1 MKKTNKK
8 IPIFIGV
15 IALVIIAVVAAVV
28 IMNRGHRVIKVE
40 SFDGEVVLER
50 DASIVDI
57 FEDMNLKSGDMVTTG
72 GASVIALLA
81 DEDKHI
87 AATENTCFTIV
98 SNGNATKGT
107 LKIEL
112 QYGTSLI
119 EIENKL
125 PEGASFEVETPNAA
139 LGVRGTIFEVTYI
152 PETNTTILKVT
163 DGAVQVDTNVET
175 GMVNAGEM
183 AIITDTHIEIS
194 DIGAGYGDASGVTG
208 PDVSTETVTSGQPI
222 GEEEWPDLLKGGSNF
237 YQLEY
242 LLEIASLCE
251 YEGNADYIK
260 TALYWMS
267 YKTYSSNPYEPIAVN
282 PDTGET
288 TYDVATLNNLYSF
301 LTDEQINEE
310 HLNSTNRLEG
320 DRLICTYVP
329 TDFEISTSA
338 GITYSYYDDENS
350 IIVEYFFNVIHHDT
364 GEIESFTKEAHLIP
378 DEEGKYVLD
387 YIE

>member
-1 MKKTNKK
+1 MKKSKK
-8 IPIFIGV
+8 ISILIGIAILAV
-15 IALVIIAVVAAVV
+15 IAVAVVV
-28 IMNRGHRVIKVE
+28 ILMKQGYRVIKVK
-40 SFDGEVVLER
+40 SFDGEVALER
-50 DASIVDI
+50 DAFSEDI
-57 FEDMNLKSGDMVTTG
+57 IENMNLKSEDRITTG
-72 GASVIALLA
+72 DNGMIELLV

-87 AATENTCFTIV
+87 LATGNTCFMII
-98 SNGNATKGT
+98 SNGNDTKGT
-107 LKIEL
+107 LKIKLE
-112 QYGTSLI
+112 YGTSLI

-139 LGVRGTIFEVTYI
+139 LSVRGTIFEVTYI

-163 DGAVQVDTNVET
+163 DGLVQVDTNVET

-183 AIITDTHIEIS
+183 AIIKDTHIEIS

-208 PDVSTETVTSGQPI
+208 IDVNTGAVISGLPI
-222 GEEEWPDLLKGGSNF
+222 GYEEWPDLLKGGSNY

-260 TALYWMS
+260 TALYWMCYKS
-267 YKTYSSNPYEPIAVN
+267 YSTNPFEPIVAN

-338 GITYSYYDDENS
+338 VITSSYYDDENS
-350 IIVEYFFNVIHHDT
+350 IIVEYVFTVIHIDT

-387 YIE
+387 YLE

>member
-1 MKKTNKK
+1 MKKSKRM
-8 IPIFIGV
+8 PILIGAAV
-15 IALVIIAVVAAVV
+15 IAVIAIVVVVV
-28 IMNRGHRVIKVE
+28 IMNQGYRVIKVE
-40 SFDGEVVLER
+40 SFDGDVMLER
-50 DASIVDI
+50 DASITDI
-57 FEDMNLKSGDMVTTG
+57 FEDMNLKSEDMVTTG
-72 GASVIALLA
+72 AAGVIALWA
-81 DEDKHI
+81 DTDKHI

-98 SNGNATKGT
+98 SNGDETKGT

-112 QYGTSLI
+112 QYGTALI

-125 PEGASFEVETPNAA
+125 PDGSSFEVETPNAS
-139 LGVRGTIFEVTYI
+139 LSVRGTIFEVTYI

-163 DGAVQVDTNVET
+163 DGSVQVDTNVET
-175 GMVNAGEM
+175 GIVNAGEM

-208 PDVSTETVTSGQPI
+208 PDVNIGTVISGEPI
-222 GEEEWPDLLKGGSNF
+222 GNEEWPDLLKGGSNF
-237 YQLEY
+237 DQLTY
-242 LLEIASLCE
+242 LLEIASICQ
-251 YEGNADYIK
+251 YEGHTEYLK
-260 TALYWMS
+260 TALYWMC
-267 YKTYSSNPYEPIAVN
+267 YKTYSSNPYEPIATN

-329 TDFEISTSA
+329 IDFEISTSA
-338 GITYSYYDDENS
+338 GITHSYYDDENS

-364 GEIESFTKEAHLIP
+364 GEIESITKEAHLIP

-387 YIE
+387 YLE